1 MNILFALISLV
12 EARDFAVKVHDRD
25 GSLGEQVDVELS
37 GSGQSWSLT
46 LRDDGQDPDGM
57 RGDRLYTAKATAIS
71 IDSGRLKVSAGGK
84 TWTGEFLFEENS
96 DPVILIGLEADGR
109 AMGSTHEVM
118 FLPDQQGGMPGN
130 GAPGAMGAPGG
141 MAPPG
146 MGAAGGAP
154 GGGAP
159 GNNPGATPGG
169 VGAPGSPGSMSAPS
183 NPMMGGEKGRSG
195 PPKGLWLGYGVL
207 GGIFVG
213 LGAIAWTR
221 REPRIPG
228 INQPSASYSASKGP
242 FQSGELPDLW
252 VGKAPVGALALDP
265 GPWSPTEIA
274 LGVGAVG
281 KPVRVVVGDPAQ
293 VVGSYDDLSKVLAG
307 RAALLWVEQP

>member
-1 MNILFALISLV
+1 MNILFVLVSLV

-25 GSLGEQVDVELS
+25 GSLGEQVEVELS

-57 RGDRLYTAKATAIS
+57 RGDRLYTAKATS
-71 IDSGRLKVSAGGK
+71 VGIDSGRLKVSAGGK

-130 GAPGAMGAPGG
+130 GAPGTPGTMPPPGG
-141 MAPPG
+141 TPG
-146 MGAAGGAP
+146 GAAGMVGPP
-154 GGGAP
+154 GS
-159 GNNPGATPGG
+159 NPGATPGG
-169 VGAPGSPGSMSAPS
+169 VGAPGSMSAPA
-183 NPMMGGEKGRSG
+183 NPMLGGEKSRSG
-195 PPKGLWLGYGVL
+195 PPKGLWLGFGVL
-207 GGIFVG
+207 GGIFAG

-228 INQPSASYSASKGP
+228 INQAPVSYPVGKGP
-242 FQSGELPDLW
+242 YQPGELPDLW
-252 VGKAPVGALALDP
+252 VGKAPEGALALDP
-265 GPWSPTEIA
+265 GPWSPTEIV
-274 LGVGAVG
+274 LGLATVG

-293 VVGSYDDLSKVLAG
+293 VTGSYEDLCKVLAG